1 MPRSGSCLPLCSL
14 LSAALRRGNA
24 LCCARFRSSG
34 WRPTSHAHRLS
45 SDAGQLS
52 KRAKANQA
60 LPTFIVSP
68 RLPTKTQWSKAD
80 HQHLSSA
87 PLRFPP
93 AVTTGNYV
101 SPFHRFLQINLSSFL
116 SSEARFRFPGQ
127 RSHGSRTK
135 VAGLINLLKSPQ
147 AIEISIIKSARD
159 ILT

>member
-1 MPRSGSCLPLCSL
+1 MFCLLCSAHLYL
-14 LSAALRRGNA
+14 LRGNPMHCI
-24 LCCARFRSSG
+24 CCAVPVF
-34 WRPTSHAHRLS
+34 WHLTSRARHLS

-87 PLRFPP
+87 LCLFPP
-93 AVTTGNYV
+93 AVTTGNFV

-147 AIEISIIKSARD
+147 ALEISIIKSDRD